1 MFVPPYVSYRA
12 ISGKL
17 AHLIHFGDCPSRL
30 SAHGPIQRKRQKAPV
45 PPTKSFRQGSTT
57 RSLTPFDCSCAWMRR
72 WIASQ
77 PSGVNWTA
85 FVSPTARS
93 GLKMLAARA
102 SDARR
107 HLPGG
112 VRVPL
117 FRRSR
122 KTVSRARGRYGKIQL
137 ALLHKGG
144 TSAGRP
150 SRLSAS
156 PPTPHQTQ
164 SALIYAVRFVFRR
177 LTTSPAVRPCTTV
190 ERMMTKVVAAQS
202 CASSVNFMWLLT

>member
-1 MFVPPYVSYRA
+1 MFVPPYVSWRY
-12 ISGKL
+12 SGKL

-30 SAHGPIQRKRQKAPV
+30 SMHGPIQRKRQKAPV
-45 PPTKSFRQGSTT
+45 PPTKSFQQGSTT

-85 FVSPTARS
+85 LVSPTARS

-107 HLPGG
+107 HLHWAG

-117 FRRSR
+117 SRRAQAQDR
-122 KTVSRARGRYGKIQL
+122 LPGAGPLRQIRL
-137 ALLHKGG
+137 ALLRKGG
-144 TSAGRP
+144 TSVGRR
-150 SRLSAS
+150 SRLE
-156 PPTPHQTQ
+156 
-164 SALIYAVRFVFRR
+164 RFAAD
-177 LTTSPAVRPCTTV
+177 TTSDTVRAHLRRALCY
-190 ERMMTKVVAAQS
+190 Q
-202 CASSVNFMWLLT
+202 ASNDQPRC